1 MLLEVSWLNVAINRL
16 TGVAAY
22 GRNVAGTNHGSS
34 LNSKRPRESMANNT
48 RDVDYEITRLLQ
60 QNGRIPNTEIAKKLK
75 VSEATVRNRLQK
87 MIKDGQIQVVA
98 IVNPLQNR
106 AGILGNV
113 KIKAEKAKLDQVGE
127 ALESLE
133 GLWYI
138 AQLSGATDFD
148 LEFFVDT
155 QKEFGKLV
163 SRIHKIDGV
172 IEVETSLT
180 VRFLKNNWR
189 FGIPGI

>member
-1 MLLEVSWLNVAINRL
+1 
-16 TGVAAY
+16 
-22 GRNVAGTNHGSS
+22 
-34 LNSKRPRESMANNT
+34 MANQNK
-48 RDVDYEITRLLQ
+48 DVDYEITRLLQ

>member
-1 MLLEVSWLNVAINRL
+1 
-16 TGVAAY
+16 
-22 GRNVAGTNHGSS
+22 
-34 LNSKRPRESMANNT
+34 MANQN

-60 QNGRIPNTEIAKKLK
+60 QNGRIPNTEIAKKLN

-87 MIKDGQIQVVA
+87 LLKEKQMQVVA
-98 IVNPLQNR
+98 IVNPLNNR

-113 KIKAEKAKLDQVGE
+113 KIKADNSMLDQVGE
-127 ALESLE
+127 ALEALE

-148 LEFFVDT
+148 LEFFVGS
-155 QKEFGKLV
+155 QKEFGKLIN
-163 SRIHKIDGV
+163 RINKIDGV
-172 IEVETSLT
+172 IHVETSLT

-189 FGIPGI
+189 FGIPGN

>member
-1 MLLEVSWLNVAINRL
+1 
-16 TGVAAY
+16 
-22 GRNVAGTNHGSS
+22 
-34 LNSKRPRESMANNT
+34 MANHN

-60 QNGRIPNTEIAKKLK
+60 HNGRIPNTEIAKKLK

-87 MIKDGQIQVVA
+87 MIKERQMQVVA

-113 KIKAEKAKLDQVGE
+113 KIKADNNKLDEVGH
-127 ALESLE
+127 SLE
-133 GLWYI
+133 KLDGLWYI
-138 AQLSGATDFD
+138 AQPCGVADFD
-148 LEFFVDT
+148 LEFFDGA
-155 QKEFGKLV
+155 QKAFGELID
-163 SRIHKIDGV
+163 RINKIDGV

-189 FGIPGI
+189 FGIPGN

>member
-1 MLLEVSWLNVAINRL
+1 MTSAILKFKALILGDNSMIPERDM
-16 TGVAAY
+16 
-22 GRNVAGTNHGSS
+22 SS
-34 LNSKRPRESMANNT
+34 SAKPRKSMANHN

-113 KIKAEKAKLDQVGE
+113 KIKAEKSKLDQVGE

-148 LEFFVDT
+148 LEFFVGS
-155 QKEFGKLV
+155 QNEFGKLI
-163 SRIHKIDGV
+163 SRINRIDGV
-172 IEVETSLT
+172 IDVETSLT

-189 FGIPGI
+189 FGIPGN

>member
-1 MLLEVSWLNVAINRL
+1 
-16 TGVAAY
+16 
-22 GRNVAGTNHGSS
+22 
-34 LNSKRPRESMANNT
+34 MANQN

-60 QNGRIPNTEIAKKLK
+60 QNGRIPNTEIAKKLN

-87 MIKDGQIQVVA
+87 LLKEKRMQVVA
-98 IVNPLQNR
+98 IVNPLNNR

-113 KIKAEKAKLDQVGE
+113 KIKADNAKLDQVGE
-127 ALESLE
+127 ALEALD

-148 LEFFVDT
+148 LEFFVGS
-155 QKEFGKLV
+155 QKEFGKLIN
-163 SRIHKIDGV
+163 RINKIDGV
-172 IEVETSLT
+172 IHVETSLT

-189 FGIPGI
+189 FGIPGN

>member
-1 MLLEVSWLNVAINRL
+1 
-16 TGVAAY
+16 
-22 GRNVAGTNHGSS
+22 
-34 LNSKRPRESMANNT
+34 MANHN

-60 QNGRIPNTEIAKKLK
+60 HNGRIPNTEIAKKLK

-87 MIKDGQIQVVA
+87 MIKERQMQVVA

-113 KIKAEKAKLDQVGE
+113 KIKADNNKLDEVGH
-127 ALESLE
+127 SLE
-133 GLWYI
+133 KLDGLWYI
-138 AQLSGATDFD
+138 ALLSGATDFD
-148 LEFFVDT
+148 LEFFVGS
-155 QKEFGKLV
+155 QKAFGELID
-163 SRIHKIDGV
+163 RINKIDGV

-189 FGIPGI
+189 FGIPGN

>member
-1 MLLEVSWLNVAINRL
+1 MTSQ
-16 TGVAAY
+16 Y
-22 GRNVAGTNHGSS
+22 
-34 LNSKRPRESMANNT
+34 

-60 QNGRIPNTEIAKKLK
+60 KNGRIPNTEIAKHLN

-87 MIKDGQIQVVA
+87 LLKEGQIQVVG
-98 IVNPLQNR
+98 IVNPLNNR

-113 KIKAEKAKLDQVGE
+113 KIKAENAKLDLVGE
-127 ALESLE
+127 ALEALN

-148 LEFFVDT
+148 LEFFVDS
-155 QKEFGKLV
+155 QEEFGKLIG
-163 SRIHKIDGV
+163 RINRIDGV
-172 IEVETSLT
+172 IHVETSLT

-189 FGIPGI
+189 FGIPGN